1 MGFPAR
7 PLLADVV
14 AMSGASSCRA
24 RNLNRPGAKH
34 AQVVESEISNNHLL
48 AVLAVLAATLLQIK
62 RAPTRA

>member
-1 MGFPAR
+1 
-7 PLLADVV
+7 
-14 AMSGASSCRA
+14 MSGASSCRA